1 MKSLQG
7 EFLERAE
14 IELEKAQKI
23 IKKIEFS
30 PGDVVQNCVLALMDS
45 INFICSAILGRL
57 STVDEDYLILIDRHE
72 KEISELIRLY
82 FYLKNVA
89 NKKYNKVE
97 RSVIRVD
104 GWKSSFYLKKSDLEE
119 YLEKVREHINKI
131 KFK

>member
-1 MKSLQG
+1 MQG

-72 KEISELIRLY
+72 KEIGELIRLY

-104 GWKSSFYLKKSDLEE
+104 GWKS
-119 YLEKVREHINKI
+119 
-131 KFK
+131 